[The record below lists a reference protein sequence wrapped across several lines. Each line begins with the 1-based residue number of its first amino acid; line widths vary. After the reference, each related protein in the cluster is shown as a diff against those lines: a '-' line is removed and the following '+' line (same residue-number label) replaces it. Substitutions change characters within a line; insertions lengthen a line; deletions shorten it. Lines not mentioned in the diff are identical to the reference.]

1 MQCTSVVRYEKIANL
16 RCIQFYEYK
25 IEREEQIER
34 LIKNEYKENPDIFS
48 SWLLARIKTDTSTKK
63 QLIDRSIKK
72 LEEVLRLGKDIKQVI
87 IGVNNRQLG
96 FQCLNIPLITGA
108 INNESIKKIYF
119 YANPK
124 NTANIHLLKSTVRVL
139 QEEKKVKIVTNRRDI
154 WNRSIYD
161 NAIC

>member
-1 MQCTSVVRYEKIANL
+1 M
-16 RCIQFYEYK
+16 
-25 IEREEQIER
+25 
-34 LIKNEYKENPDIFS
+34 
-48 SWLLARIKTDTSTKK
+48 
-63 QLIDRSIKK
+63 
-72 LEEVLRLGKDIKQVI
+72 RLGKDIKQVI

-161 NAIC
+161 NAIYVDDFTAYSVQTKSNLYMTHHETAMSIWEERPEAKLLWKKIVQEMSKENIVKSSPLYYEIKNNRN